1 VGVQWRFAQAGIAGY
16 LASRALNGRGRRRE
30 PGGACGVKA
39 LEMSKI
45 PVFVIATLAL
55 AATVASASSPKVT
68 SIRLVSDGGF
78 APHHSVTV
86 VDMRNRVA
94 LARAAA
100 RLPATLPRLQP
111 VEGGCMDCVLN
122 TLTIMRGA
130 RRSSL
135 SWYNGP
141 PRSLRSLLAALAKYG
156 RHSGDHP

>member
-1 VGVQWRFAQAGIAGY
+1 VHWWFAQADITVY
-16 LASRALNGRGRRRE
+16 LASRPLNGRGRRRE
-30 PGGACGVKA
+30 LGGACGVKT

-86 VDMRNRVA
+86 VDMRNRLA
-94 LARAAA
+94 LARTAA

-122 TLTIMRGA
+122 TLTIVRGD

-135 SWYNGP
+135 SWYNGT

-156 RHSGDHP
+156 RHSGDHG

>member
-1 VGVQWRFAQAGIAGY
+1 M
-16 LASRALNGRGRRRE
+16 
-30 PGGACGVKA
+30 PK
-39 LEMSKI
+39 
-45 PVFVIATLAL
+45 TLAL
-55 AATVASASSPKVT
+55 VVVALALATTTATAAVPKVT

-86 VDMRNRVA
+86 VDMRNRLA
-94 LARAAA
+94 LARTAA

-122 TLTIMRGA
+122 TLTIVRGD

-135 SWYNGP
+135 SWYNGT

-156 RHSGDHP
+156 RHSGDHG